1 VGLRAA
7 KLLSLCLLGGCLH
20 RGAPASPPPT
30 PTTPPRPPALQAP
43 AVGWYL
49 RGALARSAGE
59 LDEAARAFEEAAL
72 FDRQSPYPLIA
83 AGEAHAARGEV
94 ALARARYEEAL
105 RRAPG
110 EPRALAGLAALATLA
125 VPPSP
130 GPSPSPSAPP
140 AP

>member
-1 VGLRAA
+1 MGLRAA

-20 RGAPASPPPT
+20 RGSPASPPP
-30 PTTPPRPPALQAP
+30 PPPRPPTLQAP

-49 RGALARSAGE
+49 RGALARAAGE

-83 AGEAHAARGEV
+83 AGEAYAARGEV

-110 EPRALAGLAALATLA
+110 EPSALAALAAL
-125 VPPSP
+125 PSAAP
-130 GPSPSPSAPP
+130 AAPP
-140 AP
+140 ARAP